1 MQTKCPWLMFQSEC
15 EGGVRIENNNYKS
28 ITNGIVYG
36 VYVVL

>member
-1 MQTKCPWLMFQSEC
+1 MQTKCHWLMFQSEC
-15 EGGVRIENNNYKS
+15 EGGVHIENNNYKS